1 MYLNILGKVQM
12 NEQLNTLTKCIID
25 LQEMLRTQEILLRTN
40 NIIMSRFIL
49 ELNNLMTEL
58 KIPRHKLFFKF
69 AISDDDYDL
78 LVKEFDSASV
88 DKALIKLDKLLM
100 TNKQDCPNNIY
111 QYTRARLKQ
120 AQRQKLYDGKNRNKD

>member
-1 MYLNILGKVQM
+1 MYLSILGKVQM
-12 NEQLNTLTKCIID
+12 NDQLNTLMKCITD
-25 LQEMLRTQEILLRTN
+25 LPEMLRTQEILLRTN
-40 NIIMSRFIL
+40 NLIMSRFIL

-69 AISDDDYDL
+69 SISDDDYNL

-88 DKALIKLDKLLM
+88 DKALIKLDRLLM
-100 TNKQDCPNNIY
+100 TNRQDCPNNIY